1 MIRCILSGL
10 AGVAILAAYAFA
22 TITHTGAD
30 EASQAL
36 IWAST
41 GGLVIGA
48 IMVARTKSLAR
59 LLIIPFVIC
68 GEGYASWQTFE
79 RVLDTREAQA
89 SIGLSQQAALDAGEA
104 RLAKAVSDVQAAQ
117 QAVKDSAPLRDC
129 KANCRALLQDAV
141 DAALG
146 ELSSARSDLS
156 ELPIPQVANVSAAK
170 TGIDAWKITLAL
182 AVALALSTNGLGA
195 ALVGVAAHDWPAPV
209 VSVSTIADRVELD
222 FQPLPKVV
230 VSEDRLPPPIPPEPP
245 KRKRFPDSQ
254 VVDFQ
259 KHKVLRV
266 LASEATAVSN
276 TRLAQLLGE
285 TEGEASKSWR
295 EVSEHLEI
303 GRQGKELRIALKRT
317 A

>member
-146 ELSSARSDLS
+146 ELSSARSDLAK
-156 ELPIPQVANVSAAK
+156 LPIPQVANVSAAK

-195 ALVGVAAHDWPAPV
+195 ALVGVAAHDWPAPASDPSPV
-209 VSVSTIADRVELD
+209 RTGIELD
-222 FQPLPKVV
+222 FQPVRPVIV
-230 VSEDRLPPPIPPEPP
+230 VSDEPAP
-245 KRKRFPDSQ
+245 NPD
-254 VVDFQ
+254 
-259 KHKVLRV
+259 
-266 LASEATAVSN
+266 N
-276 TRLAQLLGE
+276 GP
-285 TEGEASKSWR
+285 GP
-295 EVSEHLEI
+295 
-303 GRQGKELRIALKRT
+303 GRTDKQIALSELLAMLGSGRT
-317 A
+317 IPSQETLADQWNRPKQTVSDWMREWRRIGVIPSETRVGRCKATVPA